1 MHTKKQNPPH
11 HKHACPHKFR
21 QSFFSSIRLSSV
33 LPAFPFTVITTEQH
47 RDVASTLKSTNLF
60 FINFLLKISAQRTSH
75 KKSQCPCSK
84 TEVIS
89 KSGFDKSRGRTSF
102 PFILTYIVYTEQV
115 NFSSDFDNFCNFPKI
130 TLQSFCLSSM
140 ILYTKRKNIYY

>member
-1 MHTKKQNPPH
+1 MP
-11 HKHACPHKFR
+11 
-21 QSFFSSIRLSSV
+21 
-33 LPAFPFTVITTEQH
+33 
-47 RDVASTLKSTNLF
+47 LF
-60 FINFLLKISAQRTSH
+60 K
-75 KKSQCPCSK
+75 K

-102 PFILTYIVYTEQV
+102 PFISTYTVYTEQG

-130 TLQSFCLSSM
+130 TLQSFCFSSM